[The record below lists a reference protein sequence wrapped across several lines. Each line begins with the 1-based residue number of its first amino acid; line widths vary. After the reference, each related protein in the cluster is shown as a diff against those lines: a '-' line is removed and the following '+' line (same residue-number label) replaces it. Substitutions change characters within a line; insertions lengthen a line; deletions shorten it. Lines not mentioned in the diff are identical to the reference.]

1 MEGEAVGL
9 RVGRRHRFVATGGL
23 GPRLADR
30 CQRQRQRQGKQQRR
44 GSGRLGC
51 FARAIDAGPT

>member
-30 CQRQRQRQGKQQRR
+30 CQRQGKQQRR